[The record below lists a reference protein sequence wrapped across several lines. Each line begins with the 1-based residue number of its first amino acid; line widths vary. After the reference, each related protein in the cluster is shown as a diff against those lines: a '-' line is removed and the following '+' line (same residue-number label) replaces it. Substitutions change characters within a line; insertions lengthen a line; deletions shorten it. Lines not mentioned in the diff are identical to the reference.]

1 MRLLRCILSRI
12 LHKNYIRKGENM
24 RMMGLDVGDAT
35 IGVAAS
41 DELGMMAHGI
51 TTIRRTKIEKDLDS
65 LKNII
70 NEKNIKRIVV
80 GLPKNMN
87 NTIGPRGQ
95 ISIDFAELL
104 KETFPEQEIEMWDE
118 RLTTVAATRVLL
130 EADMSRKK
138 RKTVI
143 DKVAAVFILQNY
155 LDMQSSKKV

>member
-1 MRLLRCILSRI
+1 
-12 LHKNYIRKGENM
+12 M

-51 TTIRRTKIEKDLDS
+51 TTIRRTSLEKDLDS

-104 KETFPEQEIEMWDE
+104 KERFSEVEIVMWDE
-118 RLTTVAATRVLL
+118 RLTTSAAQRAML
-130 EADMSRKK
+130 EADLSRKK
-138 RKTVI
+138 RKSIV
-143 DKVAAVFILQNY
+143 DKIAAVFILQNY
-155 LDMQSSKKV
+155 LDMQSSKRL

>member
-1 MRLLRCILSRI
+1 
-12 LHKNYIRKGENM
+12 M

-51 TTIRRTKIEKDLDS
+51 TTIRRTKLDNDLDS

-104 KETFPEQEIEMWDE
+104 KEKFPELEIEMWDE
-118 RLTTVAATRVLL
+118 RLTTVAATRVLI

-155 LDMQSSKKV
+155 LDMQSSKKL

>member
-1 MRLLRCILSRI
+1 
-12 LHKNYIRKGENM
+12 M

-35 IGVAAS
+35 IGVAVS
-41 DELGMMAHGI
+41 DELGMIAHGV
-51 TTIRRTKIEKDLDS
+51 TTIRRTKLEKDLDS

-95 ISIDFAELL
+95 ISMDFAELL
-104 KETFPEQEIEMWDE
+104 RQTFPDAEVVMWDE
-118 RLTTVAATRVLL
+118 RLTTSAAERALI
-130 EADMSRKK
+130 EADFSRKK

-143 DKVAAVFILQNY
+143 DKLAAVLILQNY
-155 LDMQSSKKV
+155 MDMQSSKRL